1 MYLLNYIHF
10 NREIIK
16 NPSPL
21 LIRGK
26 RAYAFFTLCCT
37 VSALG
42 LLTGCAQGLI
52 PQSRNV
58 DIPPPQ
64 KADRRPDA
72 INTAPDS
79 VLYLPLGHDVLMP
92 ITNTGDPLPDIQ
104 VGPYELRGESLGGAL
119 QLILADVDIPIAFQ
133 TNLGLSQGVTVTNL
147 KGKLQDV
154 VDQVCSLSDL
164 YCAFEKGTLT
174 VKDRQTFTIS
184 IPPIGTTDDRS
195 AMMTSISGAIKAIT
209 GREPVIDTSSR
220 TIIYEA
226 TSRTSKQAQ
235 QYFERM
241 RTNTSLIVYETYVW
255 EVSLNSGNAS
265 GISWDS
271 FANAAKWK
279 FGVSLNGTVDPDVGT
294 PISIGLPTNSN
305 LNSLNSADVFKFISS
320 YGAVKTI
327 SQPQITM
334 LSGSTSKLRVADK
347 QNYVAKITRTVSGDQ
362 VTVATDTASVE
373 SGFTL
378 NIESGWDNSTIYGN
392 IGITL
397 QEVRDIVTFDDNP
410 ESIVQLPQT
419 TEREVQT
426 QVRVRPGDSLLI
438 AGLVKENDSASTEG
452 PGIDKPILPTARSM
466 RAGNVELVFLL
477 KPRVI
482 VFTDE
487 KSAHERAPVV
497 ADSPQK
503 EILIDRKG
511 HEKPASEITLDDNQ
525 VNIHDQ
531 KPSAISGLFNHD
543 ATTDPVVITNVPEP
557 PGDSSPS
564 VTEELTPL
572 IPLSNLDPIP
582 PALEPAAVEPVIRDT
597 LTSDHNNT
605 TPLSIAPQQT
615 TPAVTAPTPI
625 FKPTQKIL
633 ENPPQNA
640 ADVAQKILKSP
651 SSLPPDSKVGDTLQR
666 EATIQTNPS
675 SSIKEDRPNVP

>member
-1 MYLLNYIHF
+1 MHLYHF
-10 NREIIK
+10 IYPTREIIT
-16 NPSPL
+16 NLSVP
-21 LIRGK
+21 LIRHQRK
-26 RAYAFFTLCCT
+26 RSLILLCCT
-37 VSALG
+37 ASALG
-42 LLTGCAQGLI
+42 LLTSCAQGLI

-58 DIPPPQ
+58 DIPAPQ
-64 KADRRPDA
+64 KADNRPNA
-72 INTAPDS
+72 INDAPDS
-79 VLYLPLGHDVLMP
+79 VLYLPLGHDVLLP
-92 ITNTGDPLPDIQ
+92 TTNTGDPLPDIQ

-119 QLILADVDIPIAFQ
+119 QLILSDVDIPIAFQ

-154 VDQVCSLSDL
+154 VDQVCSLADL
-164 YCAFEKGTLT
+164 YCAFENGTLT

-184 IPPIGTTDDRS
+184 IPPIGTTDDRT

-209 GREPVIDTSSR
+209 GREPVIDASSR

-226 TSRTSKQAQ
+226 TSRTAKQAN

-241 RTNTSLIVYETYVW
+241 RTNTSLIIYETYVW

-294 PISIGLPTNSN
+294 PISIGLPTSHN
-305 LNSLNSADVFKFISS
+305 LNSLSSADVFKFISS

-347 QNYVAKITRTVSGDQ
+347 QNYVSKITRTVSGDQ

-392 IGITL
+392 IGIIL

-452 PGIDKPILPTARSM
+452 PGIDKPILPTSRSM

-487 KSAHERAPVV
+487 KSANERAPIV
-497 ADSPQK
+497 ADAPQK
-503 EILIDRKG
+503 EVTIDRKG
-511 HEKPASEITLDDNQ
+511 QEKPANEAAPDDSRNT
-525 VNIHDQ
+525 ND
-531 KPSAISGLFNHD
+531 PSKSSTISGLFDHD
-543 ATTDPVVITNVPEP
+543 ATAKPVVITNTPEP
-557 PGDSSPS
+557 PGDTNTDKPTLNNSA
-564 VTEELTPL
+564 E
-572 IPLSNLDPIP
+572 PLSPMPPVSADDLDPP
-582 PALEPAAVEPVIRDT
+582 SLEPAEVEPVTRDP
-597 LTSDHNNT
+597 LTT
-605 TPLSIAPQQT
+605 TPS
-615 TPAVTAPTPI
+615 PAVTPTGPTQPPTPI
-625 FKPTQKIL
+625 TKPLTTEPKSST
-633 ENPPQNA
+633 PKNA
-640 ADVAQKILKSP
+640 NDVANDILKTPKST
-651 SSLPPDSKVGDTLQR
+651 SVDDIK
-666 EATIQTNPS
+666 NPAS
-675 SSIKEDRPNVP
+675 SSVLSAPIKGDHSHAL